1 MKQSNISKIAA
12 LRKCLNRFAYSKE
25 GAIAHAKDYLAND
38 LKFECEDVVNTRGH
52 VVVMFTVYDEND
64 EYRQFQAEICADK
77 EEFTFSS
84 IGLAESVY
92 RSNARLAA
100 AINNKSRIKSKQA
113 WILNYYH
120 DNGGFYEVLVS
131 YSTVIAAW
139 KVNSNVIYLQ
149 RNARNYSNT
158 TRRHLSDFE
167 AHVSRI
173 LGVSNKTVISK
184 WARFEG

>member
-1 MKQSNISKIAA
+1 MKKSNISKIAA
-12 LRKCLNRFAYSKE
+12 LRKCLNRFVYNKE
-25 GAIAHAKDYLAND
+25 GMVIHAKDYLGKE
-38 LKFECEDVVNTRGH
+38 LKFETEDVINTRGH
-52 VVVMFTVYDEND
+52 AAVMFTVYDEND

-84 IGLAESVY
+84 IDIKESVY

-113 WILNYYH
+113 CILNYYH

-139 KVNSNVIYLQ
+139 KVDSNIIYLQ

-158 TRRHLSDFE
+158 TCRHLSDFKRY
-167 AHVSRI
+167 VSNI
-173 LGVSNKTVISK
+173 LGVSNKTAVLK

>member
-12 LRKCLNRFAYSKE
+12 PHKCLTRFAYTKD
-25 GAIAHAKDYLAND
+25 GAIQHAKDYLGNG
-38 LKFECEDVVNTRGH
+38 LKFESEGVVNTRGH
-52 VVVMFTVYDEND
+52 AAIMFAVYDEND
-64 EYRQFQAEICADK
+64 DYRQFQAEICADK
-77 EEFTFSS
+77 EEFTFES
-84 IGLAESVY
+84 IGLKESVY

-139 KVNSNVIYLQ
+139 KVDTNIIYLQ
-149 RNARNYSNT
+149 RGARSYSHT
-158 TRRHLSDFE
+158 TCRHLSDFE

-173 LGVSNKTVISK
+173 LGVSNKKAVLK

>member
-1 MKQSNISKIAA
+1 MKKSNISKIAA
-12 LRKCLNRFAYSKE
+12 LRKCLTRFAYSKE
-25 GAIAHAKDYLAND
+25 AAIAHAKDYLGNS
-38 LKFECEDVVNTRGH
+38 LKFKSEDVVNTRGH
-52 VVVMFTVYDEND
+52 AAIMFTVYDEND
-64 EYRQFQAEICADK
+64 EFRQFQAEICADK
-77 EEFTFSS
+77 EEFTFNA
-84 IGLAESVY
+84 IGLEESVY

-100 AINNKSRIKSKQA
+100 AINNKSRIKSKNA

-139 KVNSNVIYLQ
+139 KVDTNIIYLQ
-149 RNARNYSNT
+149 RCARSYSHT

-167 AHVSRI
+167 RYVSNI
-173 LGVSNKTVISK
+173 LGVSNKTAVLK

>member
-12 LRKCLNRFAYSKE
+12 LRKCLTRFAYTKD
-25 GAIAHAKDYLAND
+25 GAIQHAKDYLGNG
-38 LKFECEDVVNTRGH
+38 LTFETEDVVNARGH
-52 VVVMFTVYDEND
+52 AAVMFTIYDEND

-77 EEFTFSS
+77 EEFTFKG
-84 IGLAESVY
+84 IGLEEDIY
-92 RSNARLAA
+92 RCDSRLAA
-100 AINNKSRIKSKQA
+100 AMNRKSQIRSKSA
-113 WILNYYH
+113 WIVNYYH

-139 KVNSNVIYLQ
+139 KVDTNIIYLQ
-149 RNARNYSNT
+149 RDARDYSNT

-173 LGVSNKTVISK
+173 LGVSNKKAVLK

>member
-12 LRKCLNRFAYSKE
+12 LRKCLTRFVYTKD
-25 GAIAHAKDYLAND
+25 GAIQHAKDYLGNG
-38 LKFECEDVVNTRGH
+38 LKFESEDVVNKHGH
-52 VVVMFTVYDEND
+52 AAVMFTVYDEND
-64 EYRQFQAEICADK
+64 EYRQFSAEIGADK
-77 EEFTFSS
+77 EEFTFNS
-84 IGLAESVY
+84 IGLEESVY
-92 RSNARLAA
+92 RSNARLVA
-100 AINNKSRIKSKQA
+100 AISNKSRIKSKHA

-139 KVNSNVIYLQ
+139 KVNSNIIYLQ

-173 LGVSNKTVISK
+173 LGVSNKKAVLK

>member
-12 LRKCLNRFAYSKE
+12 LRKCLARFVYTKE
-25 GAIAHAKDYLAND
+25 GTLAHAKDYLGNG
-38 LKFECEDVVNTRGH
+38 LTFESEDVVNTRGH
-52 VVVMFTVYDEND
+52 AAIMFTVYDEND
-64 EYRQFQAEICADK
+64 EYHQFRAEICADK
-77 EEFTFSS
+77 EEFTFKT
-84 IGLAESVY
+84 IGLEESVY

-100 AINNKSRIKSKQA
+100 AISNKSRIKSKHA

-139 KVNSNVIYLQ
+139 KVDTNIIYVQ
-149 RNARNYSNT
+149 RGARNYSNT
-158 TRRHLSDFE
+158 TCRHLSDFK

-173 LGVSNKTVISK
+173 LEVSNKTAVLK

>member
-1 MKQSNISKIAA
+1 MKKANISKIAT
-12 LRKCLNRFAYSKE
+12 LRKRLTRFVYSKE
-25 GAIAHAKDYLAND
+25 AAIAHAKDYLGNG
-38 LKFECEDVVNTRGH
+38 LKFEIEDVVNTRGH
-52 VVVMFTVYDEND
+52 VAIMFTVYDEND

-77 EEFTFSS
+77 EEFTFNS
-84 IGLAESVY
+84 IGLEENLY
-92 RSNARLAA
+92 RCNMRLIEG
-100 AINNKSRIKSKQA
+100 INNKSRINHKHA
-113 WILNYYH
+113 WIVNYYH

-139 KVNSNVIYLQ
+139 KVNTNIIYLQ

-167 AHVSRI
+167 RYVSNI
-173 LGVSNKTVISK
+173 LGVSNKNAVSK

>member
-12 LRKCLNRFAYSKE
+12 LRKCLTRFAYTKD
-25 GAIAHAKDYLAND
+25 GAIQHAKDYLGNG
-38 LKFECEDVVNTRGH
+38 LKFESEDVVNTRGH
-52 VVVMFTVYDEND
+52 AAIMFTVYDEND

-77 EEFTFSS
+77 EEFTFKG
-84 IGLAESVY
+84 IGLEEDVY
-92 RSNARLAA
+92 RSNTRLAA
-100 AINNKSRIKSKQA
+100 AINNKSRIKSKNA

-131 YSTVIAAW
+131 YSTVIATW
-139 KVNSNVIYLQ
+139 KVDTNIIYLQ
-149 RNARNYSNT
+149 RGARDYSNT

-173 LGVSNKTVISK
+173 LGVSNKKAVLK

>member
-1 MKQSNISKIAA
+1 MKQSNISKIVA
-12 LRKCLNRFAYSKE
+12 LRKCLNRFVYTKE
-25 GAIAHAKDYLAND
+25 GAIQHAKDYLGNG
-38 LKFECEDVVNTRGH
+38 LKFESEDVVNDRDH
-52 VVVMFTVYDEND
+52 AAIMFTVYDEND
-64 EYRQFQAEICADK
+64 EYRQFSAEICAEK
-77 EEFTFSS
+77 EEFHFKS
-84 IGLAESVY
+84 IELEESVY

-100 AINNKSRIKSKQA
+100 AMDNRSRIKSKNA
-113 WILNYYH
+113 WIVNYYH

-149 RNARNYSNT
+149 RHARDYSNT

-173 LGVSNKTVISK
+173 LGVSNKKAVLK

>member
-12 LRKCLNRFAYSKE
+12 LRKRLARFAYTKE
-25 GAIAHAKDYLAND
+25 EALAHAKDYLGNG
-38 LKFECEDVVNTRGH
+38 LKFESEDVVNTRGYAAI
-52 VVVMFTVYDEND
+52 MFTVYDEND
-64 EYRQFQAEICADK
+64 EYRQLQAEICADK
-77 EEFTFSS
+77 EEFTFES
-84 IGLAESVY
+84 IGLKESVY

-131 YSTVIAAW
+131 YATVIAAW
-139 KVNSNVIYLQ
+139 KVDTNIIYLQ
-149 RNARNYSNT
+149 RGARSYSHT
-158 TRRHLSDFE
+158 TCRHLSDFE

-173 LGVSNKTVISK
+173 LGVSNKTAVLK

>member
-1 MKQSNISKIAA
+1 MKKSNISKIAA
-12 LRKCLNRFAYSKE
+12 LRKCLTRFVYTKE
-25 GAIAHAKDYLAND
+25 GAIAHAKDYLGKE
-38 LKFECEDVVNTRGH
+38 LKFETEDVINTRGH
-52 VVVMFTVYDEND
+52 VAVMFTVYDGND
-64 EYRQFQAEICADK
+64 EYRQFSAEICADK
-77 EEFTFSS
+77 EEFTFNS
-84 IGLAESVY
+84 IGIKESVY

-100 AINNKSRIKSKQA
+100 AISNKSRIKSKHA

-131 YSTVIAAW
+131 YTTVIAAW
-139 KVNSNVIYLQ
+139 KVNTNIIYLQ

-173 LGVSNKTVISK
+173 LGVSNKTAVLK
-184 WARFEG
+184 WARFKG

>member
-1 MKQSNISKIAA
+1 MKKSNISKIAA
-12 LRKCLNRFAYSKE
+12 LRKCLNRFAYSKDS
-25 GAIAHAKDYLAND
+25 AIAHAKDYLGNG
-38 LKFECEDVVNTRGH
+38 LKFETEDVVNTRGH
-52 VVVMFTVYDEND
+52 AAIMFTIYDEND
-64 EYRQFQAEICADK
+64 EYRQISAEICADK
-77 EEFTFSS
+77 EEFHFKG
-84 IGLAESVY
+84 IGLEESVY
-92 RSNARLAA
+92 RSNARLGA
-100 AINNKSRIKSKQA
+100 AISNKSRIKSKQA

-139 KVNSNVIYLQ
+139 KVNTNIIYLQ
-149 RNARNYSNT
+149 RHARNYSNT

-173 LGVSNKTVISK
+173 LGVSNKTAVLK

>member
-1 MKQSNISKIAA
+1 MKQTNISKIAA
-12 LRKCLNRFAYSKE
+12 LRKCLTRFAYTKDS
-25 GAIAHAKDYLAND
+25 AIAHAKDYLGEN
-38 LKFECEDVVNTRGH
+38 LKFEAEEVVNTRANAA
-52 VVVMFTVYDEND
+52 VMFTVYDEND

-84 IGLAESVY
+84 IGLGESVY

-100 AINNKSRIKSKQA
+100 AISNKSRIKSKQA

-139 KVNSNVIYLQ
+139 KVNTNIIYLQ

-167 AHVSRI
+167 AHVSRV
-173 LGVSNKTVISK
+173 LGVSNKTAVLK

>member
-12 LRKCLNRFAYSKE
+12 LRKCLNRFAYTKE
-25 GAIAHAKDYLAND
+25 GALIHAKDYLGNG
-38 LKFECEDVVNTRGH
+38 LKFESEDVVNDRGH
-52 VVVMFTVYDEND
+52 AAIMFTVYDEND
-64 EYRQFQAEICADK
+64 EYRRFSAEICADK
-77 EEFTFSS
+77 EEFHFKA
-84 IGLAESVY
+84 IELAESVY

-100 AINNKSRIKSKQA
+100 AISNKSRIKSKQA

-139 KVNSNVIYLQ
+139 KVNTNVIYLQ

-167 AHVSRI
+167 AHVGRV
-173 LGVSNKTVISK
+173 LGVSNKTAVLK
-184 WARFEG
+184 WACFEG

>member
-12 LRKCLNRFAYSKE
+12 LRKCLNRFVYTKE
-25 GAIAHAKDYLAND
+25 GAIAHAKDYLGNG
-38 LKFECEDVVNTRGH
+38 LKFESEDVVNTRGH
-52 VVVMFTVYDEND
+52 AAIMFVAYDEND

-84 IGLAESVY
+84 IGLKESVY

-100 AINNKSRIKSKQA
+100 AINNKSRIKSKRA

-139 KVNSNVIYLQ
+139 KVNSNIIYLQ

-167 AHVSRI
+167 RYVSNI
-173 LGVSNKTVISK
+173 LGVSNKTAVFK

>member
-1 MKQSNISKIAA
+1 MKKSNISKIAA
-12 LRKCLNRFAYSKE
+12 LRKCLNRFVYSKDS
-25 GAIAHAKDYLAND
+25 AIAHAKDYLGKE
-38 LKFECEDVVNTRGH
+38 LKFETEDVVNARGH
-52 VVVMFTVYDEND
+52 AAVMFTVYDEND

-84 IGLAESVY
+84 IDIKENVY
-92 RSNARLAA
+92 HSNTRLAA

-139 KVNSNVIYLQ
+139 KVNTNIIYLQ

-167 AHVSRI
+167 RYVSNI
-173 LGVSNKTVISK
+173 LGVSNKTAVLK